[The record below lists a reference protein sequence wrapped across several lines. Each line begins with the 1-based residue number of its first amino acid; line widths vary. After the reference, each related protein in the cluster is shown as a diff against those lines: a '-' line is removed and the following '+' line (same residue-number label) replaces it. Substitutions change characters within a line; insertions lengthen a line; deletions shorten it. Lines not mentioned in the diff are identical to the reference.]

1 MMRTYG
7 PADALHKMRHSRWLD
22 RDSEE
27 KVLAAATLLLAAGAH
42 VNIPEER
49 VGYWTPSILHWAVS
63 KNYTHVV
70 DLLHAQAVVDENVVC
85 AAAAQVSGA
94 QRCLGA
100 CRACSCDTLPVI
112 ALPCMSSTD
121 IPPTGSGLSWFKRV
135 CNMAPCQT

>member
-94 QRCLGA
+94 RG
-100 CRACSCDTLPVI
+100 V
-112 ALPCMSSTD
+112 
-121 IPPTGSGLSWFKRV
+121 
-135 CNMAPCQT
+135 